1 MPRPDL
7 NRVPVFYHNYINQVP
22 ENNLM
27 KAMKDQTTSFIKFLK
42 KIPVEKRNYRYA
54 KGKWTIKEM
63 LQHIIDTERI
73 FAYRALCIARQDK
86 TAFPGF
92 NENEYADNSKA
103 AKRNWDDLVEEFKA
117 VRRSNEILIG
127 SFDKKQ
133 LESNGT
139 SSGNPVYVLG
149 ICFTIVGHINHH
161 VKVLKERYL

>member
-73 FAYRALCIARQDK
+73 FA
-86 TAFPGF
+86 
-92 NENEYADNSKA
+92 
-103 AKRNWDDLVEEFKA
+103 
-117 VRRSNEILIG
+117 
-127 SFDKKQ
+127 
-133 LESNGT
+133 
-139 SSGNPVYVLG
+139 
-149 ICFTIVGHINHH
+149 
-161 VKVLKERYL
+161 